1 MNLLVNSRQKEENHH
16 HSNSSS
22 SSGPIMQETQQPIN
36 TSDVGYAVEQNLL
49 QLLLIH
55 DPSNHPK
62 TTREKRH
69 PQLISIYTQRNMHN
83 KYSHQNQW
91 EEPIKTSSLHPNQK
105 SLVALVVVVEQK
117 DQIIFYKSISMVF
130 TFITKSFISQFLD
143 LIIASWNTGP
153 FFFFFFFFFVLLDTS
168 CDC

>member
-1 MNLLVNSRQKEENHH
+1 
-16 HSNSSS
+16 
-22 SSGPIMQETQQPIN
+22 MQEAQQPIN
-36 TSDVGYAVEQNLL
+36 TSDVDYAVEQNLL

-55 DPSNHPK
+55 DPSNQ

-91 EEPIKTSSLHPNQK
+91 EEPIKTFFLHPNHK

-117 DQIIFYKSISMVF
+117 E
-130 TFITKSFISQFLD
+130 L
-143 LIIASWNTGP
+143 
-153 FFFFFFFFFVLLDTS
+153 
-168 CDC
+168 